1 MEFIDN
7 HEDVRYNPG
16 VGRGYIMLFADIKE
30 FHFTRHVPAI
40 ASERPERRWW
50 IKGIKVSEWWLR
62 AKVAASDPASS
73 SCAGRDTRNALWG
86 RNPVAT
92 SLKPPHSASS
102 REVATPDASSRADSM
117 ERPHLPEACPNAGGC
132 WHPAWSFTRTI
143 SSPFRNPGRRLN
155 RGASFFLGEKRSI
168 FGA

>member
-1 MEFIDN
+1 MESIDN
-7 HEDVRYNPG
+7 LKDASYTPG
-16 VGRGYIMLFADIKE
+16 KNAGGISCYSLIFKE

-40 ASERPERRWW
+40 ARERPERRWW

-62 AKVAASDPASS
+62 AKDAASDPASS
-73 SCAGRDTRNALWG
+73 SCIGRDTRNALWG

-102 REVATPDASSRADSM
+102 REVSTPESPSRADSM

-132 WHPAWSFTRTI
+132 WHPAWSFWGTICRTTFI
-143 SSPFRNPGRRLN
+143 CSAPSPGRLQRPTVDQ
-155 RGASFFLGEKRSI
+155 STI
-168 FGA
+168 

>member
-1 MEFIDN
+1 MGISCYSLIF
-7 HEDVRYNPG
+7 
-16 VGRGYIMLFADIKE
+16 KE

-92 SLKPPHSASS
+92 SLKPPHFASS
-102 REVATPDASSRADSM
+102 REVATPESPSRADSM

-132 WHPAWSFTRTI
+132 WHPAGSFWGTVCRTTFI
-143 SSPFRNPGRRLN
+143 CSAGRRL
-155 RGASFFLGEKRSI
+155 GSFCVFVRVKRAGWWDSCRVGEK
-168 FGA
+168 A